1 MTIVQRFRNA
11 LVGLIMIIFGVIFF
25 INPDK
30 SYPFITSV
38 ISLTML
44 FKGFGFLLFYFKMAR
59 YMVDG
64 RTILY
69 QAIILIDLGLF
80 TWSMTQ
86 VPLIYVMLYLVA
98 VNMFAGAVDIL
109 RALEA
114 RRYGS
119 SWKLTMAAGVISVL
133 LAAMCLVFIKVTKIA
148 VMIYAAGMIYSGIM
162 RLIQSFRRT
171 RMVYIQ

>member
-64 RTILY
+64 RSILY

-86 VPLIYVMLYLVA
+86 VQLIYVMLYLVISICLTNN
-98 VNMFAGAVDIL
+98 VNINKQQATMGYVPCIM
-109 RALEA
+109 
-114 RRYGS
+114 
-119 SWKLTMAAGVISVL
+119 KLL
-133 LAAMCLVFIKVTKIA
+133 
-148 VMIYAAGMIYSGIM
+148 
-162 RLIQSFRRT
+162 
-171 RMVYIQ
+171 